1 MSPEDPKTARS
12 GDRGATLAPTTRT
25 RTWRRSGRRVAC
37 DVAGQ
42 AALAIQRGTAAFRL
56 REHDSNTATT
66 ASAEREPH
74 GRTVGRTECANQRSC
89 AARRGIAI
97 QRPSRLFVGERGQQ
111 RRRIARSVRLVEH
124 RRRAFDD
131 AVGSALGAGLIKPDG
146 ARGHHMTNAAAENVT
161 TGLDWTGR
169 LRITLRGRTA

>member
-1 MSPEDPKTARS
+1 MSPEDSKTARS
-12 GDRGATLAPTTRT
+12 GDRGATLVPTTRT

-37 DVAGQ
+37 DVAGR
-42 AALAIQRGTAAFRL
+42 AALAIQRGTAASRR

-97 QRPSRLFVGERGQQ
+97 QRPSRLFVGEGRQQ
-111 RRRIARSVRLVEH
+111 RRGIARSVRQVPH

-131 AVGSALGAGLIKPDG
+131 VVGSALGVGLIKPDD
-146 ARGHHMTNAAAENVT
+146 ARGHHVTNAAAEDVT
-161 TGLDWTGR
+161 VGLDWTGP
-169 LRITLRGRTA
+169 LRITPCGRTA